1 MAKKER
7 KLEKLVE
14 GFTVTIKELITGE
27 VMIFDFDEYPADMKA
42 KLGPFGLSHKLGDA
56 AAGVQGQE
64 AVDAIKKVHDGLM
77 AANWAVRGAR
87 GESVSVNQINSG
99 IDKLPE
105 AEQVAA
111 RQLMLRLRILK
122 PTTQEDI
129 DYLASQGIEATL
141 PVPEPEAVDPALN
154 EGAQALNEGAQ
165 A

>member
-7 KLEKLVE
+7 KLEKVIE
-14 GFTVTIKELITGE
+14 GTVITIKELITGE
-27 VMIFDFDEYPADMKA
+27 VMVFDFNDYPAEMQE

-77 AANWAVRGAR
+77 ASNWAVRGAR

-99 IDKLPE
+99 IEKLPE
-105 AEQVAA
+105 AEQLAA

-122 PTTQEDI
+122 PTTQDDI
-129 DYLASQGIEATL
+129 DYLKSQGIEASL
-141 PVPEPEAVDPALN
+141 PDAPDVPTSDEALN
-154 EGAQALNEGAQ
+154 GAAQA
-165 A
+165 